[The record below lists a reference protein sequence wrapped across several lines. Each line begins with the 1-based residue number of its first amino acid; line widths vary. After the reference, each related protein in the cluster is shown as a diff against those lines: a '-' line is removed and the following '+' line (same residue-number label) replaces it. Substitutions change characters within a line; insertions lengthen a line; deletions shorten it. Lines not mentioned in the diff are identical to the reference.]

1 MANTM
6 ATKAKIEGD
15 PLASRFVDIDSMP
28 WIDAGPGNEMK
39 VLMHD
44 AETGM
49 LTILSR
55 LAPGASIPFH
65 LHEEMEQT
73 YILEGSLKDDEGECT
88 AGNFVIR
95 PKGSKH
101 SPVAPNGCTMMVF
114 FLKPTSALR
123 QKLEMYPGFGQS

>member
-1 MANTM
+1 M
-6 ATKAKIEGD
+6 ATNRKTEGD
-15 PLASRFVDIDSMP
+15 PLASRFVDIPSLP
-28 WIDAGPGNEMK
+28 WADAGPGNEMK

-44 AETGM
+44 PETGM
-49 LTILSR
+49 ITVLTR

-65 LHEEMEQT
+65 VHEALEQA

-95 PKGSKH
+95 AKGSKH
-101 SPVAPNGCTMMVF
+101 SPVAPNGCTMLVF

-123 QKLEMYPGFGQS
+123 KKLEMYPGFGTS

>member
-1 MANTM
+1 MASNV
-6 ATKAKIEGD
+6 KAESH
-15 PLASRFVDIDSMP
+15 PLASRFVDIDSLP
-28 WIDAGPGNEMK
+28 WADAGPGNEMK

-44 AETGM
+44 AETG
-49 LTILSR
+49 LITILTR

-65 LHEEMEQT
+65 VHEAMEQT
-73 YILEGSLKDDEGECT
+73 YILEGSLKDDEGECK
-88 AGNFVIR
+88 AGTFVIR

-123 QKLEMYPGFGQS
+123 KKLEMYPGFGKG

>member
-1 MANTM
+1 M
-6 ATKAKIEGD
+6 ATSVKSAGN
-15 PLASRFVDIDSMP
+15 PLASEVVDIESLP
-28 WIDAGPGNEMK
+28 WIEAGPGNEMK

-49 LTILSR
+49 ITILTR

-65 LHEEMEQT
+65 VHEAMEQT
-73 YILEGSLKDDEGECT
+73 YILEGSLRDDEGEVT

-95 PKGSKH
+95 PKGSQH
-101 SPVAPNGCTMMVF
+101 SPTAPNGCVMMVF

-123 QKLEMYPGFGQS
+123 RKLEMYPGIGKG

>member
-1 MANTM
+1 M
-6 ATKAKIEGD
+6 ATDVKTEGD
-15 PLASRFVDIDSMP
+15 PLASRFVDIVSMP
-28 WIDAGPGNEMK
+28 WIDTGPGDQMK
-39 VLMHD
+39 LLMHD

-49 LTILSR
+49 LTILTR

-65 LHEEMEQT
+65 VHEDMEQA

-101 SPVAPNGCTMMVF
+101 SPVAPNGCTMLVF
-114 FLKPTSALR
+114 FLKSTSALR
-123 QKLEMYPGFGQS
+123 GKLEKYQGLEQS

>member
-1 MANTM
+1 M
-6 ATKAKIEGD
+6 ATTTKAGLGA
-15 PLASRFVDIDSMP
+15 LASRFIDVDSLP
-28 WIDAGPGNEMK
+28 WFDTAPGNEMK

-49 LTILSR
+49 LTLITR
-55 LAPGASIPFH
+55 LQPGACVPYH
-65 LHEEMEQT
+65 MHEDLEQT

-101 SPVAPNGCTMMVF
+101 SPVAPNGCTMLVF
-114 FLKPTSALR
+114 FMKPTSGLRKALE
-123 QKLEMYPGFGQS
+123 KYPGLKKV

>member
-1 MANTM
+1 M
-6 ATKAKIEGD
+6 ATNVKTEGD
-15 PLASRFVDIDSMP
+15 PLASSFIDIAALPWVDT
-28 WIDAGPGNEMK
+28 GPGNQMK

-44 AETGM
+44 TETGM
-49 LTILSR
+49 LTILTR

-65 LHEEMEQT
+65 LHEDLEQT

-101 SPVAPNGCTMMVF
+101 SPVAPDGCTMMVF
-114 FLKPTSALR
+114 FLKPTSGLRKALE
-123 QKLEMYPGFGQS
+123 KYPGFEKSR

>member
-1 MANTM
+1 M
-6 ATKAKIEGD
+6 ATEVKTGGD
-15 PLASRFVDIDSMP
+15 PLASQFVDIESLP
-28 WIDAGPGNEMK
+28 WIEAGPGNEMK

-44 AETGM
+44 PETGM
-49 LTILSR
+49 ITVLTR

-65 LHEEMEQT
+65 VHEAMEQT
-73 YILEGSLKDDEGECT
+73 YVLKGSLEDDEGACM

-95 PKGSKH
+95 QKGSSH

-123 QKLEMYPGFGQS
+123 KKLAMYPGFGTG

>member
-1 MANTM
+1 M
-6 ATKAKIEGD
+6 ATDLKTEND
-15 PLASRFVDIDSMP
+15 PLASRFVNIESLP
-28 WIDAGPGNEMK
+28 WIDTGPGNEMK

-44 AETGM
+44 PETGM
-49 LTILSR
+49 ITILTR

-65 LHEEMEQT
+65 VHEAMEQT

-88 AGNFVIR
+88 AGNFIVR

-101 SPVAPNGCTMMVF
+101 SPTAPNGCTMLVF

-123 QKLEMYPGFGQS
+123 KKLAMYPGFGEG